1 VRVAEYGPSRRAD
14 LADLTAR
21 VWGRRPD
28 EAELEW
34 FLEHNPVRAASVLL
48 GEEDDRV
55 VASVAISFQR
65 MTLQGRELEVG
76 TAVRLAT
83 DPAYRG
89 RGRFTELQSANEE
102 RVRELGVPVLLTVPT
117 PASARVLLGRLGWT
131 ALPPLRVW
139 ARLHVLPA
147 RLHAR
152 RVDRFERTP
161 GRNGGVWHD
170 RVLRDAGW
178 LRWRFADAPTP
189 YTLLER
195 DGYAV
200 VGTRGRIGVVAAVEG
215 EDDLLVDAAAAARRP
230 LLVAAPPPWERSRY
244 LRAGFLPTPRT
255 FTLLGKSLDGTPLP
269 ARPHLELGDLDFL

>member
-28 EAELEW
+28 ESELEW
-34 FLEHNPVRAASVLL
+34 FFERNPVRAASVLL

-55 VASVAISFQR
+55 VASVGISFQR
-65 MTLQGRELEVG
+65 MTVHGRELEVG

-89 RGRFTELQSANEE
+89 RGLFTELQSTNEE
-102 RVRELGVPVLLTVPT
+102 RVRELGVRVLLTVPT

-147 RLHAR
+147 RQRAR
-152 RVDRFERTP
+152 RVERFERTASRGAA
-161 GRNGGVWHD
+161 GRRD
-170 RVLRDAGW
+170 RVLRDADW
-178 LRWRFADAPTP
+178 LNWRFAGAPIP
-189 YTLLER
+189 YALLEH

-200 VGTRGRIGVVAAVEG
+200 VGRRGRIGVLAAAEG
-215 EDDLLVDAAAAARRP
+215 DGDLLVDAAAAASGP
-230 LLVAAPPPWERSRY
+230 ALVAAPPPWERPRY
-244 LRAGFLPTPRT
+244 LRAGFLPTHRT
-255 FTLLGKSLDGTPLP
+255 FTLLGKSLDGNPLP
-269 ARPHLELGDLDFL
+269 ERPHLELGDLDFL